1 MPQRS
6 RKFSV
11 YVISPLLAHSSYF
24 DIPKSD
30 DLKQQKNNIRARLI
44 PVRLC
49 MWIQLT
55 DDDDEGQNLFII
67 HAISVYFTVTYT
79 NSHIHTHT
87 QSQSWN
93 FATNCELK
101 QWSKFYAN
109 EWAVGRT
116 HTHARTFTCANYTP
130 LKKADSVWGSRL
142 GEWCQVRK
150 QVLFLPSGTDLSP
163 PSSPI
168 ACLAFRGG

>member
-1 MPQRS
+1 MPQHS

-30 DLKQQKNNIRARLI
+30 DLKQQQTTSELDSFRFVCA
-44 PVRLC
+44 C
-49 MWIQLT
+49 EFSWLT
-55 DDDDEGQNLFII
+55 TTTKGKTFSLFMPLVC
-67 HAISVYFTVTYT
+67 ISQTLTQT
-79 NSHIHTHT
+79 HTSTHT

-130 LKKADSVWGSRL
+130 LKKADSVWGPRL